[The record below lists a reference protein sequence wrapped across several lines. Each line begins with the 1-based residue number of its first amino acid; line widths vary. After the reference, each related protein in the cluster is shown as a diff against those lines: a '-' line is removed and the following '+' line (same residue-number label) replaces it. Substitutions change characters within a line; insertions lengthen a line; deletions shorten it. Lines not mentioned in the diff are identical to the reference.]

1 MAVYTYVAK
10 DEKGGMF
17 TGTYTDV
24 DNASMLRSELDKMG
38 YVLVKAR
45 RGKQGIKGYRF
56 GGKVEQSEVATFAY
70 KFAGMYTAG
79 LPILRCLETLEQQTD
94 STAFKNILADIRENV
109 GTGSSLKVAFAKH
122 REVFSDFFIGMVEA
136 GEVGGKLGETFEM
149 SAAYLSKQV
158 ALKQKIKA
166 AFAYPVI
173 VTVMCF
179 GVVTFL
185 IAFVI
190 PVFSKLY
197 SQVHAPMPGPTL
209 VLVAASFFVRHW
221 WWAIIIVTGISV
233 LVIRRLFANRLFRAK
248 WDDFKL
254 NVPVFGKLN
263 RMLVSSHYM
272 RTFAMLTSVGVSV
285 IKSLDMAS
293 LVAHNHRVSVITE
306 EMQKEIQAGSTMS
319 ASLKKYDIFPPV
331 IIQMASSGEEVG
343 MLPEMLGKGV
353 ELLDKDIE
361 RVINALLVKLEP
373 LLTLTMGLIVALIL
387 MGAYLPMF
395 DYMGHLK

>member
-1 MAVYTYVAK
+1 M
-10 DEKGGMF
+10 
-17 TGTYTDV
+17 
-24 DNASMLRSELDKMG
+24 
-38 YVLVKAR
+38 KA
-45 RGKQGIKGYRF
+45 
-56 GGKVEQSEVATFAY
+56 
-70 KFAGMYTAG
+70 
-79 LPILRCLETLEQQTD
+79 
-94 STAFKNILADIRENV
+94 
-109 GTGSSLKVAFAKH
+109 AFAKH
-122 REVFSDFFIGMVEA
+122 KGVFSDFFLGMVEA
-136 GEVGGKLGETFEM
+136 GEVGGKLGETLEM
-149 SAAYLSKQV
+149 SATYLEKQV

-185 IAFVI
+185 LAFVI

-197 SQVHAPMPGPTL
+197 AQVKAPMPGPTL
-209 VLVAASFFVRHW
+209 VLVAASSFVRHW
-221 WWAIIIVTGISV
+221 WWVIIIVVGVAILAV
-233 LVIRRLFANRLFRAK
+233 QRLLRNPLFRAK
-248 WDDFKL
+248 WDNFKL

-263 RMLVSSHYM
+263 RMLVASHFT
-272 RTFAMLTSVGVSV
+272 RTFAMLSSVGVSV

-293 LVAHNHRVSVITE
+293 VVAHNHRVSEITVE
-306 EMQKEIQAGSTMS
+306 IQKAIQAGSPMS
-319 ASLKKYDIFPPV
+319 DSLKKYDIFPPV

-361 RVINALLVKLEP
+361 RVINSLLVKLEP
-373 LLTLTMGLIVALIL
+373 ALTLTMGLVVALIL